1 MPRTGD
7 VPFYWKRDLNGVRY
21 REYGNKDWTA
31 RNFPVGD
38 LYDLL
43 EQGLRQPL
51 TGLEIRKLFLTCFFD
66 LSLEEEAEDRDT
78 DDIYEGADVTNWTEE
93 RADEDVRQLEIRNR
107 QSWIRQLR
115 MVLSVLDHQRN
126 VYVRGPPS
134 MFTEELDRY
143 IFSTKQD
150 VESLIRGYTEG
161 LRRRNAS
168 LD

>member
-7 VPFYWKRDLNGVRY
+7 VPSYWTRDFNGVRY
-21 REYGNKDWTA
+21 REYGKKDWTA

-38 LYDLL
+38 LYVLQ

-66 LSLEEEAEDRDT
+66 LRLKEEEEDRDT
-78 DDIYEGADVTNWTEE
+78 DNIYEGADVTNWTEE
-93 RADEDVRQLEIRNR
+93 RAYEDIRRLEIRNR

-115 MVLSVLDHQRN
+115 MVLSVLDHQQN

-134 MFTEELDRY
+134 MFTE

-150 VESLIRGYTEG
+150 VKSLIRGYEKG
-161 LRRRNAS
+161 LRTLNAT